1 MVRSRSRVFLSHQ
14 RGRFGFSQLVFFSH
28 CGAYVLKSIYRCVHY
43 GVLPY
48 AEAQRMFKI
57 VAKRKKDHRLGVA
70 SSPPRK
76 KKTKSRVKEDV
87 GSEPD
92 MQVSGAD
99 KVGSSVL

>member
-1 MVRSRSRVFLSHQ
+1 
-14 RGRFGFSQLVFFSH
+14 
-28 CGAYVLKSIYRCVHY
+28 
-43 GVLPY
+43 
-48 AEAQRMFKI
+48 MFKI